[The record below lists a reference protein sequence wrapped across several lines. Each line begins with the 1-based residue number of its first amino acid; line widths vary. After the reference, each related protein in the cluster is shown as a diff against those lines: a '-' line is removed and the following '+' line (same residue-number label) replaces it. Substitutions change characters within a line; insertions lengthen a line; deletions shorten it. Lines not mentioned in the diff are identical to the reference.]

1 MESTQAIQ
9 DVKEKTFP
17 AIVVNVIDSCK
28 LAINRGKIHAL
39 KEGQRLLVYR
49 LSIQEIQDPN
59 TGESLGYLEIVKG
72 TGRVIHLQEKMC
84 TIESDRK
91 RSRQRV
97 NKPNKLSVSYLFG
110 EDVIE
115 TFDELI
121 PFEEPEIGDMVKP
134 I

>member
-17 AIVVNVIDSCK
+17 ATVVTVIDSCK
-28 LAINRGKIHAL
+28 LAINRGKVHGL

-49 LSIQEIQDPN
+49 LSVQEIQDPN

-72 TGRVIHLQEKMC
+72 TGRVIHLQDKIC
-84 TIESDRK
+84 TIESDQK
-91 RSRQRV
+91 RSRRMATKR
-97 NKPNKLSVSYLFG
+97 NAFYNLG
-110 EDVIE
+110 EEVME

-121 PFEEPEIGDMVKP
+121 PFEDPEIGDMVKP